1 MSKVLQRAMFSKPKH
16 EHKSTG
22 IASGLEYRPGYK
34 VGGRVGYKDG
44 TDPWVT
50 GQDPKTRQQKEF
62 TDFSKTNGGGG
73 STTAGLPNLDVN
85 PELFM
90 VDPNKI
96 RGIASATLPIT
107 RKDLSP
113 LHIDYTDPSLL
124 VDYSEYQPSRLGA
137 VGSAAGETVGRPHEM
152 HESQWATF
160 IANLS
165 RTSKDYQ
172 ERQRELAQL
181 DEQQRIAAEIK
192 TREDRQALSL
202 AEEEDLRAQEDRQ
215 LDFAQDLTMAGMEA
229 NLALQISAMEE
240 PAKIAEIK
248 FLMSPDGGSLSGQE
262 ARSKV
267 YGTEDDQT
275 RLFQSFVELYSQPDE
290 FGDAPDPQVALQNA
304 LAAIRLWLGGDIDPG
319 LQKRIDEYL
328 KGVNAP
334 AVTGRETAGQI
345 NVITDDPDLNNILSG
360 NN

>member
-1 MSKVLQRAMFSKPKH
+1 MFSMPKH

-22 IASGLEYRPGYK
+22 IASGLEYRQGYK

-50 GQDPKTRQQKEF
+50 GQDPKTRKQKEF
-62 TDFSKTNGGGG
+62 TDFTKTNGGGG
-73 STTAGLPNLDVN
+73 VTNLDFN

-90 VDPNKI
+90 DTKKI
-96 RGIASATLPIT
+96 RDIASATLPIT

-137 VGSAAGETVGRPHEM
+137 VGSAAAATIGEQIPVGQ
-152 HESQWATF
+152 SQWAKF
-160 IANLS
+160 VSNLS
-165 RTSKDYQ
+165 NTSADYAARRQ
-172 ERQRELAQL
+172 ELDQL

-192 TREDRQALSL
+192 TREDRQAISL

-304 LAAIRLWLGGDIDPG
+304 LEAIRLWLGGDIDPG
-319 LQKRIDEYL
+319 LQERIDEYL
-328 KGVNAP
+328 KGVNTP
-334 AVTGRETAGQI
+334 AVAGRETAGQI
-345 NVITDDPDLNNILSG
+345 NVITDDPDLNKIISGSG
-360 NN
+360 N